1 MSRSAIRT
9 ILFGA
14 LIVILSMG
22 IRQGFGLY
30 LKPLTAALEVGRET
44 FGLAIAIQ
52 NLCFGLVQPAVGLL
66 ADRIGPRRVLLAGG
80 VIYALGLLLT
90 AHSSSPLSLNL
101 NLGILIGLALA
112 ASTYVVVL
120 GVVGRMVA
128 PGKRGTAFGIIT
140 AAGSIGMFAL
150 VPVVQGLIDLFGWQ
164 HSLEL
169 LGFLALGISLL
180 AAFFGRGEGEQ
191 DATSHGLDLATAF
204 AQAKR
209 HRGYWLLNGGFF
221 VCGFHVAFIATHY
234 PAYLVDRGLSP
245 ELGAT
250 ALALIGLANIFGS
263 LTFGRLGDSLRKK
276 FLLSGLYSS
285 RTVLML
291 LLLLLPLTPFTAM
304 AFSLLI
310 GFLWLATVPL
320 TSGIVAQVFGV
331 RSLSTLYGI
340 VFLSHQL
347 GAFLGAWLGGRIFDF
362 TGSYTGVWIIAMG
375 LGLMATLLHLPINDR
390 PLQVPPSGTRGE

>member
-1 MSRSAIRT
+1 MSRSAVRT

-14 LIVILSMG
+14 LIVILSVG

-30 LKPLTAALEVGRET
+30 LKPLTAALSVGRET

-66 ADRIGPRRVLLAGG
+66 ADRIGPRRVLMAGG
-80 VIYALGLLLT
+80 VLYAAGLLLT
-90 AHSSSPLSLNL
+90 AHSASPLALNL
-101 NLGILIGLALA
+101 NLGLLIGLALA

-120 GVVGRMVA
+120 GVVARMVA
-128 PGKRGTAFGIIT
+128 PGRRGTAFGIIT
-140 AAGSIGMFAL
+140 AAGSVGMFAM

-169 LGFLALGISLL
+169 LALLALGISLL
-180 AAFFGRGEGEQ
+180 AAFFGHGEEAE
-191 DATSHGLDLATAF
+191 DSASHGLDLATAF
-204 AQAKR
+204 ACARR

-250 ALALIGLANIFGS
+250 ALALIGLANIFGA
-263 LTFGRLGDSLRKK
+263 LTFGKLGDSHRKK

-291 LLLLLPLTPFTAM
+291 LLLLLPLTQFTAI

-375 LGLMATLLHLPINDR
+375 LGLMATLLHLPINDE
-390 PLQVPPSGTRGE
+390 PLKGKS

>member
-1 MSRSAIRT
+1 MSRNAIRT
-9 ILFGA
+9 IFFGA

-30 LKPLTAALEVGRET
+30 LKPLTEALSIGRGS

-52 NLCFGLVQPAVGLL
+52 NLCFGLGQPLVGLI
-66 ADRIGPRRVLLAGG
+66 ADRIGPRRVLMAGG
-80 VIYALGLLLT
+80 ATYALGLLLT
-90 AHSSSPLSLNL
+90 AQSTSTLTLNL
-101 NLGILIGLALA
+101 NLGILIGLALTG
-112 ASTYVVVL
+112 STYVVVL

-128 PGKRGTAFGIIT
+128 PNKRGTAFGIVT
-140 AAGSIGMFAL
+140 AAGSVGMFVM

-169 LGFLALGISLL
+169 LAIIALGICLL
-180 AAFFGRGEGEQ
+180 AAFFGHEEE
-191 DATSHGLDLATAF
+191 AESNAAHGLDLATAF
-204 AQAKR
+204 SHAR
-209 HRGYWLLNGGFF
+209 THRGYWLLNGGFF

-263 LTFGRLGDSLRKK
+263 LTFGKLGDTHRKK
-276 FLLSGLYSS
+276 YLLSGLYLS

-291 LLLLLPLTPFTAM
+291 FLLLLPITPFTAI
-304 AFSLLI
+304 AFSLLM

-320 TSGIVAQVFGV
+320 TSGIVAQIFGV

-375 LGLMATLLHLPINDR
+375 LGLMATLLHLPINDK
-390 PLQVPPSGTRGE
+390 PLLASPGPAPK

>member
-1 MSRSAIRT
+1 MSRTATRT

-30 LKPLTAALEVGRET
+30 LQPLTGALTVGREA
-44 FGLAIAIQ
+44 FGLAIALQ
-52 NLCFGLVQPAVGLL
+52 NLCFGLVQPLVGLL
-66 ADRIGPRRVLLAGG
+66 ADRIGARRVLIAGG
-80 VIYALGLLLT
+80 LLYALGLVLT
-90 AHSSSPLSLNL
+90 AHSHSTLALNV
-101 NLGILIGLALA
+101 NLGILVGLALA
-112 ASTYVVVL
+112 GSTYVVVL

-140 AAGSIGMFAL
+140 ASGSFGMFAL
-150 VPVVQGLIDLFGWQ
+150 VPLVQGLIDLCGWQ

-169 LGFLALGISLL
+169 LALLSLVICLL
-180 AAFFGRGEGEQ
+180 AFRFGQSEEAPDPAGQ
-191 DATSHGLDLATAF
+191 GLDLATAF
-204 AQAKR
+204 RYAR
-209 HRGYWLLNGGFF
+209 THRGYWLLNCGFF

-250 ALALIGLANIFGS
+250 ALSLIGLANIFGS
-263 LTFGRLGDSLRKK
+263 LSFGRLGDRHRKK
-276 FLLSGLYSS
+276 YLLSGLYSG
-285 RTVLML
+285 RVVLML
-291 LLLLLPLTPFTAM
+291 ALLLLPLTPATAI

-362 TGSYTGVWIIAMG
+362 SGSYTGVWIIAMG
-375 LGLMATLLHLPINDR
+375 LGLLATLLHLPINDEKIHVQDPAQSR
-390 PLQVPPSGTRGE
+390 I